1 MNKSGSLNTTIKKWN
16 WLRITGLALSSL
28 QLLLFIILVAIL
40 MVSAANGSTD
50 GAVGVLVLFL
60 MIIFSGIIN
69 SIFIF
74 VSKNNSK
81 VLCGILSIFLGWII
95 SLFFWLFAKPEID
108 INTVRQMVHNEIN
121 QSQSMNHKDLN
132 NQDNNEWL

>member
-28 QLLLFIILVAIL
+28 QLLLFIIWVAIL

-50 GAVGVLVLFL
+50 NAVGILVLFL
-60 MIIFSGIIN
+60 MVVFSGLIN

-74 VSKNNSK
+74 ISKNNSK

-108 INTVRQMVHNEIN
+108 INTVREMVHNEIN
-121 QSQSMNHKDLN
+121 QSQSMNHKNLN
-132 NQDNNEWL
+132 DQDNNEWL